1 MSNASFLS
9 AAVQFEPR
17 MFAKQD
23 NIAQLTSLVEQAAKA
38 GAKLIT
44 TPEMATT
51 GYCWFDRE
59 EIAPMVE
66 TVPGPST
73 DKFAEIAQR
82 YQCYIVLGLPEV
94 EPDTQLYYNSA
105 VLIGPEGVVGCHR
118 KSHPYISEPKWAAA
132 GDNGHP
138 VFDTPI
144 GRIGMLVCMDIH
156 FPETARLLALG
167 GADIICHVSN
177 WLAERTPAPYWI
189 SRAMENGCYLI
200 ESNRWGLERGVQFS
214 GGSCIIEPD
223 GKIAASLDSGDG
235 VVYGQID
242 LARTRKKTVLGRSL
256 TALHKPALYQTLLS
270 DSFLWNPQ
278 DFFGLYGHQPLPA
291 GKESMISV
299 AQFAPGS
306 SVDDNLKQIHA
317 IVESAVKE
325 QHSELMVFPELAL
338 TGTTTPVENA
348 QKIDGPAIS
357 ALIMLAMRL
366 RVWLV
371 IGFAEVD
378 GNAYYNS
385 QVLLGPEGL
394 IGCYRQIHLSA
405 KTQSWAQA
413 GNEFKYYDI
422 PAGRI
427 GLLLGEDAL
436 LPESGRI
443 LALKGCDII
452 ACSAHLTD
460 GFTSSHV
467 GTEVKQNY
475 PIPTGAD
482 PLHWHL
488 FRTRA
493 GENNVYL
500 AFANSLTDTGGGFSG
515 IFGPETFSFPR
526 QERVLFQQAAY
537 TSQAIDTRSLSE
549 SVSPTHVVRRKD
561 LVAMRQPHHYKGLLA
576 TFPGVAD

>member
-1 MSNASFLS
+1 MSDALFLC

-23 NIAQLTSLVEQAAKA
+23 NITQLLAWVEEAAKK

-59 EIAPMVE
+59 EISPMVE
-66 TVPGPST
+66 TVPGTST
-73 DKFAEIAQR
+73 DKFAEIAAC
-82 YQCYIVLGLPEV
+82 YQCYIVLGLPETDH
-94 EPDTQLYYNSA
+94 ETRLYYNSA
-105 VLIGPEGVVGCHR
+105 VLIGPEGVIGCHR

-132 GDNGHP
+132 GDTGHQ

-156 FPETARLLALG
+156 FPETARLLALA
-167 GADIICHVSN
+167 GADIICHISN

-223 GKIAASLDSGDG
+223 GKIAATLDKGDG
-235 VVYGQID
+235 VVYAEID
-242 LARTRKKTVLGRSL
+242 LSRVQQKNVLGHSL
-256 TALHKPALYQTLLS
+256 ATLRKPTFYQELMS

-278 DFFGLYGHQPLPA
+278 DFFGLYGYKPLPV
-291 GKESMISV
+291 GKKSTISV
-299 AQFAPGS
+299 AQFSPHTTI
-306 SVDDNLKQIHA
+306 DKNLKQIQF
-317 IVESAVKE
+317 IIEKMVTE
-325 QHSELMVFPELAL
+325 QNSELIVFPELAL
-338 TGTTTPVENA
+338 TGTATPVENA
-348 QKIDGPAIS
+348 QSIDGQAIS
-357 ALIMLAMRL
+357 TLVALAMQF

-371 IGFAEVD
+371 IGFAEVE
-378 GNAYYNS
+378 NNKYFNS
-385 QVLLGPEGL
+385 QVLLGPEGI

-405 KTQSWAQA
+405 EMQSWAEPGHA
-413 GNEFKYYDI
+413 FKYYDI
-422 PAGRI
+422 PAGRV
-427 GLLLGEDAL
+427 GLLLGQDTL

-452 ACSAHLTD
+452 ACSANISS
-460 GFTSSHV
+460 GFTGSHP
-467 GTEVKQNY
+467 GSTITQNY
-475 PIPTGAD
+475 PIPTGTD

-493 GENNVYL
+493 GENNVWL
-500 AFANSLTDTGGGFSG
+500 AFANTLSDSKGGFSG

-526 QERVLFQQAAY
+526 QEQVLFQQADCI
-537 TSQAIDTRSLSE
+537 SQKIDTAAVGE
-549 SVSPTHVVRRKD
+549 SHYPTNVVRRKD
-561 LVAMRQPHHYKGLLA
+561 LVAMRQPHHYKLLLTA
-576 TFPGVAD
+576 FPNLSK

>member
-1 MSNASFLS
+1 MSNTPFLC

-23 NIAQLTSLVEQAAKA
+23 NIARLLNWVEAAAKK

-59 EIAPMVE
+59 EISPMVE

-73 DKFAEIAQR
+73 DKFTEIAER

-94 EPDTQLYYNSA
+94 EPDTQLYFNSA
-105 VLIGPEGVVGCHR
+105 VLIGPKGVIGCHR

-132 GDNGHP
+132 GDSGHQ

-156 FPETARLLALG
+156 FPETSRLLALA
-167 GADIICHVSN
+167 GADIICHISN
-177 WLAERTPAPYWI
+177 WLAERTPAPYWV

-223 GKIAASLDSGDG
+223 GRIAATLDNGDG
-235 VVYGQID
+235 IVYGQVD
-242 LARTRKKTVLGRSL
+242 LARTQQKTVLGE
-256 TALHKPALYQTLLS
+256 ALATFHKPSLYQTLLS

-278 DFFGLYGHQPLPA
+278 DFFGLYGHRPLPA
-291 GKESMISV
+291 GKKSIVSV
-299 AQFAPGS
+299 AQFSPAS
-306 SVDDNLKQIHA
+306 SVDDNLKQIQS
-317 IVESAVKE
+317 IVEKTVTE
-325 QHSELMVFPELAL
+325 QNSELIVFPELAL
-338 TGTTTPVENA
+338 TGTAAPLENA
-348 QKIDGPAIS
+348 QNVDGQAM
-357 ALIMLAMRL
+357 ATLVALAMRL

-371 IGFAEVD
+371 IGFAEIEED
-378 GNAYYNS
+378 KYFNS
-385 QVLLGPEGL
+385 QILLGPEGI

-405 KTQSWAQA
+405 EMQRWAQP
-413 GNEFKYYDI
+413 GDEFKYYDI

-427 GLLLGEDAL
+427 GLLLGQDAL

-452 ACSAHLTD
+452 ACSGNLASGFSCAHA
-460 GFTSSHV
+460 GS
-467 GTEVKQNY
+467 EIKQNY

-500 AFANSLTDTGGGFSG
+500 AFANTLSDTGGGFSG

-526 QERVLFQQAAY
+526 QEQVLFQQAAC
-537 TSQAIDTRSLSE
+537 TSQTIDTTSLCGSD
-549 SVSPTHVVRRKD
+549 SPTNVVRRKD
-561 LVAMRQPHHYKGLLA
+561 LVAMRQPHHYKRLL
-576 TFPGVAD
+576 TPFPDDSR

>member
-1 MSNASFLS
+1 MSTDSFLC

-23 NIAQLTSLVEQAAKA
+23 NISQLLAWVEDAAKK

-59 EIAPMVE
+59 EISPMVE

-73 DKFAEIAQR
+73 DKFGEIARR
-82 YQCYIVLGLPEV
+82 YQCYIVLGLPETD
-94 EPDTQLYYNSA
+94 PDTQLYYNSA
-105 VLIGPEGVVGCHR
+105 VLIGPEGVIGCHR

-132 GDNGHP
+132 GDTGHQ

-156 FPETARLLALG
+156 FPETSRLLALA

-223 GKIAASLDSGDG
+223 GTIAATLDKGDG
-235 VVYGQID
+235 IVYGQID
-242 LARTRKKTVLGRSL
+242 LTRTQQKTVLGEPL
-256 TALHKPALYQTLLS
+256 ATLHKPALYQTLLS

-278 DFFGLYGHQPLPA
+278 DFFGLYGHKPLPA
-291 GKESMISV
+291 GNKSTVAV
-299 AQFAPGS
+299 AQFSPSS
-306 SVDDNLKQIHA
+306 SVDENVKQIQA
-317 IVESAVKE
+317 MVESAVTE
-325 QHSELMVFPELAL
+325 QGSELIVFPELAL

-348 QKIDGPAIS
+348 QTTDGQAV
-357 ALIMLAMRL
+357 ATLTALAMRL

-371 IGFAEVD
+371 IGFAEVEGD
-378 GNAYYNS
+378 RYFNS
-385 QVLLGPEGL
+385 QILLGPEGM

-405 KTQSWAQA
+405 ALQRWAQP
-413 GNEFKYYDI
+413 GHEFKYYDI

-427 GLLLGEDAL
+427 GLLLGQDAL

-452 ACSAHLTD
+452 ACSASLAS
-460 GFTSSHV
+460 GFTGAHSGS
-467 GTEVKQNY
+467 EISQNY

-493 GENNVYL
+493 GENNVWL
-500 AFANSLTDTGGGFSG
+500 AFANTLSETGGGFSG

-526 QERVLFQQAAY
+526 QEQVLFQQPAT
-537 TSQAIDTRSLSE
+537 TSQVIDTTSLSG
-549 SVSPTHVVRRKD
+549 SDSPTHVVRRKD
-561 LVAMRQPHHYKGLLA
+561 LVAMRQPHHYKGLL
-576 TFPGVAD
+576 TSFPAVSR